1 MRPAL
6 LVIIMDF
13 LVSSLLLFISGPGAR
28 EEGAPRRAV
37 RGPTTVETAPEFAPA
52 AVAEMEQQ
60 WTREYQQQLAETK
73 ISTQAEQ
80 LAALDARG
88 RELAAARTRLEEQVW
103 QQSSELDRRQTAITQ
118 LTLSI
123 AELREARAQQDAAL
137 EQTRQQAAQL
147 AQEKDAVAAARDA
160 LRQRAEQLAAAKAA
174 TEKKLGET
182 EAQRQ
187 ALTEQ
192 AGQLR
197 QRLTEQAVTIQRQT
211 ETLASQQQTIREDL
225 RGLAQTQT
233 RIEDKA
239 EAIRRGQADMQN
251 ALARFQTFAAGL
263 PQEWKE
269 SAQQI
274 AAQQAR
280 LTSAVTGLTALVR
293 SQSPAQGTAE
303 QQLVK
308 DRIETLTGLN
318 RDLNR
323 QLATLATTGL
333 DTGRLGEELRAVRR
347 QQQELQE
354 GIGGLASK
362 LGAMETRQIGP
373 FAKFR
378 DARLAV
384 CTALTAVKIG
394 GVNAP
399 GPAPSTFNT
408 TSYAPLLF
416 AGGRFWL
423 VVHVGDLGVTWGDLD
438 ADLDKLNFSTVVP
451 GLPAVPLPL
460 HGPAHTLAAE
470 PRLAL
475 LDLRQ
480 EPAIMAALAD
490 RSRVKPTM
498 LLGRAGLEKRGVR
511 DLYVFKRTA
520 EGLGFAVD
528 IAPDLGHPGYLLLR
542 NTYNRFI
549 NFLST
554 QLVSTAAQRPEA
566 GDFVV
571 TSEGAV
577 VGVMVDAE
585 RAYVLADADIATGG
599 RPIALGTPRDFA
611 RDALDFRQ
619 TLK

>member
-1 MRPAL
+1 MRPSL

-13 LVSSLLLFISGPGAR
+13 LVSSLLLFVSGPGSR
-28 EEGAPRRAV
+28 EGGVAQRAIH
-37 RGPTTVETAPEFAPA
+37 GPTAAETAPEFAPA
-52 AVAEMEQQ
+52 AVVEMEQQ
-60 WTREYQQQLAETK
+60 WAREYQQQLAETK

-88 RELAAARTRLEEQVW
+88 RELAAARAHLSEQVA
-103 QQSSELDRRQTAITQ
+103 QQSSELNRRQTAITQ
-118 LTLSI
+118 MTMSI
-123 AELREARAQQDAAL
+123 AELRAERARQDAAL
-137 EQTRQQAAQL
+137 EQTKQQAAKL
-147 AQEKDAVAAARDA
+147 AEEKNTVSAARDA
-160 LRQRAEQLAAAKAA
+160 LQQQAEQLAAAKAA
-174 TEKKLGET
+174 TEKKLSET

-187 ALTEQ
+187 TAAEQ
-192 AGQLR
+192 AAQLR
-197 QRLTEQAVTIQRQT
+197 RRLTEQTVTIQRQN

-263 PQEWKE
+263 PQEWKD

-274 AAQQAR
+274 AAQQVR
-280 LTSAVTGLTALVR
+280 LTGAVSGLTALVH
-293 SQSPAQGTAE
+293 SQSPAQGNVERQT
-303 QQLVK
+303 VN
-308 DRIETLTGLN
+308 DRIEALTGLN
-318 RDLNR
+318 RELNR
-323 QLATLATTGL
+323 QLSTLATTGL
-333 DTGRLGEELRAVRR
+333 DTGRLGEDLRAVRR

-354 GIGGLASK
+354 EIGGLASK
-362 LGAMETRQIGP
+362 LGEMETRQIGP

-378 DARLAV
+378 DARLAIR
-384 CTALTAVKIG
+384 TSLAAVKIG
-394 GVNAP
+394 GMDAP
-399 GPAPSTFNT
+399 GPAPSTFTAT
-408 TSYAPLLF
+408 TYAPLLY

-423 VVHVGDLGVTWGDLD
+423 VVHVGDLGVTWRDLD
-438 ADLDKLNFSTVVP
+438 TDLDKLNFSAIVP
-451 GLPAVPLPL
+451 GLQAVPLLL
-460 HGPAHTLAAE
+460 HGPAHTLATE

-490 RSRVKPTM
+490 RSRVKPAM

-549 NFLST
+549 NFLTT

-577 VGVMVDAE
+577 VGVMVNAE
-585 RAYVLADADIATGG
+585 RAYVLADADITTGG
-599 RPIALGTPRDFA
+599 RAISLATPRDFA

-619 TLK
+619 ALK